1 MSPQRNP
8 AIHGTEVCYPAP
20 ILRALD
26 DFYVTVGPTFS
37 SLPKHSAWKFPLDAP
52 KQALLCNAGHPCII
66 PLVCVIHSLNVSAPL
81 PHLLVLPLYDADN
94 HSLRSTTFAPTAF
107 GPLHDRRTF
116 ISAMP
121 LLSTRTT
128 DRTDTPAGTVPLMM
142 RGDFGT
148 VRIIDGTTLTFL
160 TGEVTGPELH
170 MHALQPGDI
179 IVAYVY
185 VVELTPDIN
194 DVFRGH
200 PQPRPLQA
208 GEGGICEDHDD
219 GLRICV
225 EEWVSSLQLLHIS
238 KSLSCCEPISSRYY
252 LNLVPRSCAWGTL
265 DLAHILCDDSTG
277 LPVTIGVVGTVKAA
291 YTSISAFDGR
301 TRIKLT
307 LGFIRHADLEAS
319 ARLLHMSSHVPWS
332 PDTHFVCGR
341 APPVSFEQQP
351 PILVDASDGID
362 SSTTPWH
369 RTRRPSYDGQPWSSW
384 YTGFHLLN
392 ARLLAKAPRP
402 DM

>member
-1 MSPQRNP
+1 
-8 AIHGTEVCYPAP
+8 
-20 ILRALD
+20 
-26 DFYVTVGPTFS
+26 
-37 SLPKHSAWKFPLDAP
+37 
-52 KQALLCNAGHPCII
+52 
-66 PLVCVIHSLNVSAPL
+66 
-81 PHLLVLPLYDADN
+81 
-94 HSLRSTTFAPTAF
+94 
-107 GPLHDRRTF
+107 
-116 ISAMP
+116 
-121 LLSTRTT
+121 
-128 DRTDTPAGTVPLMM
+128 M
-142 RGDFGT
+142 RGLSNT
-148 VRIIDGTTLTFL
+148 I
-160 TGEVTGPELH
+160 
-170 MHALQPGDI
+170 
-179 IVAYVY
+179 
-185 VVELTPDIN
+185 
-194 DVFRGH
+194 
-200 PQPRPLQA
+200 
-208 GEGGICEDHDD
+208 
-219 GLRICV
+219 
-225 EEWVSSLQLLHIS
+225 SHIS

-319 ARLLHMSSHVPWS
+319 ARLLHMSSHVPCTLLIQRNLLRALMAFAGS

-341 APPVSFEQQP
+341 APPVSFEQQVCGSYSYLAHALIHTPIKP

-362 SSTTPWH
+362 SSTTPYALSDLRVGDVVEVDCYCFRWH

-402 DM
+402 DV